1 MGIIPPSI
9 ACLQVVVLTHKNMSA
24 QKTQAIVI
32 RSFPLG
38 ETHKIITFY
47 TPDFGKVK
55 AVAYGVK
62 SPKSKLSGSLELL
75 NHGML
80 LFNYRENRDLQSL
93 SGFDLIEGFDGIRT
107 DFARIT
113 YGCYLAELTDAIAS
127 EGDANPEIF
136 DLLRNTYQYLAD
148 TNDVPLLA
156 RVFEIKF
163 LDLAG
168 YGPQLSE
175 CAHCGADVDASH
187 VKNSHGTPSYT
198 SVMLFSVRHGGLLCR
213 SCQHRDSAAFSIVP
227 GSCELLKTLRMS
239 ELNKLNRIRAS
250 TRNHRELKLVLSSF
264 IQYHTERNLK
274 SLKFIESVLEV

>member
-1 MGIIPPSI
+1 MP
-9 ACLQVVVLTHKNMSA
+9 V

-32 RSFPLG
+32 RAFPLR
-38 ETHKIITFY
+38 EAHKIITFY

-80 LFNYRENRDLQSL
+80 LFNYRENRDLQNL
-93 SGFDLIEGFDGIRT
+93 TGFDLIEGFDGIRT
-107 DFARIT
+107 DFDRIT
-113 YGCYLAELTDAIAS
+113 YGCYLAELVDAIAS

-136 DLLRNTYQYLAD
+136 DLLRNTYQLLAD
-148 TNDVPLLA
+148 TDDVPLLA

-168 YGPQLSE
+168 YAPQLSQ
-175 CAHCGADVDASH
+175 CANCG
-187 VKNSHGTPSYT
+187 
-198 SVMLFSVRHGGLLCR
+198 SVVNAVSSDRTQGAPIMIFSVRHGGLLCEN
-213 SCQHRDSAAFSIVP
+213 CQHRDTSAFSIAP
-227 GSCELLKTLRMS
+227 GSCELLKTLRKS
-239 ELNKLNRIRAS
+239 ELGKLNRIRAS
-250 TRNHRELKLVLSSF
+250 TLNHRELKLALSSF

-274 SLKFIESVLEV
+274 SLKFIENVLDV

>member
-1 MGIIPPSI
+1 MP
-9 ACLQVVVLTHKNMSA
+9 A

-32 RSFPLG
+32 RAFPLRDA
-38 ETHKIITFY
+38 HKIITFY

-80 LFNYRENRDLQSL
+80 LFNYRENRDLQNL
-93 SGFDLIEGFDGIRT
+93 SGFELIEGFDGIRD
-107 DFARIT
+107 DFTRIT
-113 YGCYLAELTDAIAS
+113 YGCYFAELVDAIAS

-136 DLLRNTYQYLAD
+136 DLLRNTYQFLVD
-148 TNDVPLLA
+148 TDDVPLLA

-168 YGPQLSE
+168 YAPQLFH
-175 CAHCGADVDASH
+175 CANCSSVVRPIF
-187 VKNSHGTPSYT
+187 VKDTQGVSSSA
-198 SVMLFSVRHGGLLCR
+198 SVMLFSVRHGGLLCEN
-213 SCQHRDSAAFSIVP
+213 CQHRDTSAFSIAP
-227 GSCELLKTLRMS
+227 GSCELLKTLRKS
-239 ELNKLNRIRAS
+239 ELNRLNRIRAS
-250 TRNHRELKLVLSSF
+250 TRNHRELKLVLGSF

>member
-1 MGIIPPSI
+1 MP
-9 ACLQVVVLTHKNMSA
+9 A
-24 QKTQAIVI
+24 QKTEAIVI
-32 RSFPLG
+32 RTYPLRDA
-38 ETHKIITFY
+38 HKIVTFY
-47 TPDFGKVK
+47 TPDFGRVK

-62 SPKSKLSGSLELL
+62 SPKSKLSGRLELL

-80 LFNYRENRDLQSL
+80 IFNHRENRDLQSL
-93 SGFDLIEGFDGIRT
+93 SGFELIEGFDGIRD

-113 YGCYLAELTDAIAS
+113 YGCYLAELVDAIAS

-136 DLLRNTYQYLAD
+136 QLLQNTYHLLED
-148 TNDVPLLA
+148 IEDVAMLA

-168 YGPQLSE
+168 YAPQLSQ
-175 CAHCGADVDASH
+175 CANCGSNVTAAY
-187 VKNSHGTPSYT
+187 VKKTQGTPI
-198 SVMLFSVRHGGLLCR
+198 MRFSVRQGGMLCEK
-213 SCQHRDSAAFSIVP
+213 CHNRDTDAYSITP
-227 GSCELLKTLRMS
+227 GSCELLKTLRKS

-274 SLKFIESVLEV
+274 SLRFIESVLEV

>member
-1 MGIIPPSI
+1 MP
-9 ACLQVVVLTHKNMSA
+9 T

-32 RSFPLG
+32 RAFPLR
-38 ETHKIITFY
+38 EAHKIITFY

-55 AVAYGVK
+55 TMAYGVK

-93 SGFDLIEGFDGIRT
+93 TGFDLIEGFDGIRT
-107 DFARIT
+107 DFERIT
-113 YGCYLAELTDAIAS
+113 YGCYLAELVDAIAS

-136 DLLRNTYQYLAD
+136 DLLRRTYQFLTD
-148 TNDVPLLA
+148 TDDVVLLA
-156 RVFEIKF
+156 RIFEIKF

-168 YGPQLSE
+168 YAPQLSQ
-175 CAHCGADVDASH
+175 CANCGAVVTASPA
-187 VKNSHGTPSYT
+187 KNTQGAT
-198 SVMLFSVRHGGLLCR
+198 MMFFSVRHGGLLCGD
-213 SCQHRDSAAFSIVP
+213 CQHRDTSAFSIAP
-227 GSCELLKTLRMS
+227 GSCELLKTLRKS
-239 ELNKLNRIRAS
+239 ELGKLSRIRAS

>member
-1 MGIIPPSI
+1 MP
-9 ACLQVVVLTHKNMSA
+9 A
-24 QKTQAIVI
+24 QKTHAIVI
-32 RSFPLG
+32 RAFPLR
-38 ETHKIITFY
+38 EAHKIITFY

-55 AVAYGVK
+55 AMAYGVK

-80 LFNYRENRDLQSL
+80 LFNYRENRDLQNL
-93 SGFDLIEGFDGIRT
+93 SSFELIEGFDGIRN

-113 YGCYLAELTDAIAS
+113 YGCYLAELVDAIAS

-136 DLLRNTYQYLAD
+136 DLLRNTYQFLVD
-148 TNDVPLLA
+148 TDDIPLLA

-168 YGPQLSE
+168 YAPQLSQ
-175 CAHCGADVDASH
+175 CANCSSVVTASPI
-187 VKNSHGTPSYT
+187 KNTQSAP
-198 SVMLFSVRHGGLLCR
+198 VMLFSVRHGGLLCGD
-213 SCQHRDSAAFSIVP
+213 CQHRDTSAFSIAP
-227 GSCELLKTLRMS
+227 GSCELLKTLRKS
-239 ELNKLNRIRAS
+239 ELGKLSRIRAS

-264 IQYHTERNLK
+264 IQFHTERNLK

>member
-1 MGIIPPSI
+1 MP
-9 ACLQVVVLTHKNMSA
+9 V

-32 RSFPLG
+32 RAFPLR
-38 ETHKIITFY
+38 EAHKIITFY

-55 AVAYGVK
+55 TMAYGVK

-80 LFNYRENRDLQSL
+80 LFNYRENRDLQNL
-93 SGFDLIEGFDGIRT
+93 TGFDLIEGFDGIRT

-113 YGCYLAELTDAIAS
+113 YGCYLAELVDAIAS

-136 DLLRNTYQYLAD
+136 DLLRNTYQFLTD
-148 TNDVPLLA
+148 TDDVALLA

-168 YGPQLSE
+168 YAPQLSQ
-175 CAHCGADVDASH
+175 CANCGAVVTALPAQ
-187 VKNSHGTPSYT
+187 KTQGAT
-198 SVMLFSVRHGGLLCR
+198 MMFFSVRHGGLLCGD
-213 SCQHRDSAAFSIVP
+213 CQHRDTSAFSIAP
-227 GSCELLKTLRMS
+227 GSCELLKTLRKS
-239 ELNKLNRIRAS
+239 ELGKLSRIRAS